1 MGPVTNVVEQS
12 VEIQAPVGRVF
23 AYVDDFSTTRDWMYG
38 LTKIDPVTDQLRGV
52 GAQYDGVMKV
62 GVPLKARIECTAWEQ
77 DRLIE
82 LTSVKGIQTTQRWTF
97 TPLADDRTRVA
108 AWISYTLPG
117 GPAGKAIA
125 SAVKP
130 VVGIAIRHT
139 SEQLVRNVEA
149 L

>member
-1 MGPVTNVVEQS
+1 MLAMSNVVEKS
-12 VEIQAPVGRVF
+12 VEVDAPVATVF
-23 AYVDDFSTTRDWMYG
+23 AYVDDFSTTKDWMYG

-62 GVPLKARIECTAWEQ
+62 GVPLKARIQCTAWEQ

-82 LTSVKGIQTTQRWTF
+82 LTSVKGIQTTQRWRF
-97 TPLADDRTRVA
+97 TDLGGDRTRVD

-117 GPAGKAIA
+117 GPAGKAIEK
-125 SAVKP
+125 AVKP
-130 VVGIAIRHT
+130 VVGIAVKHT
-139 SEQLVRNVEA
+139 SEALVRNVES

>member
-1 MGPVTNVVEQS
+1 MCGVTNVVEKS
-12 VEIQAPVGRVF
+12 AEINAPVSKVF
-23 AYVDDFSTTRDWMYG
+23 AYVDDFSQTKNWMYG
-38 LTKIDPVTDQLRGV
+38 LAEIEPVGEQLRGI

-62 GVPLKARIECTAWEQ
+62 GVTLKARIECTAYEP

-82 LTSVKGIQTTQRWTF
+82 LTSVHGVHTTQRWTF
-97 TPLADDRTRVA
+97 TPLGQDRTRVD

-117 GPAGKAIA
+117 GPAGRAIA

-130 VVGIAIRHT
+130 VVGVAIKHS
-139 SEQLVRNVEA
+139 SESLVRNVES